1 MRRGVKKRH
10 IFVAIPCETSQ
21 VHVPV
26 AAFAVECMRQNKKRS
41 CPFEFSIAFLVGKK
55 PTEYARNCLITQA
68 INRKDVDAIWFV
80 DSDMVPS
87 ANSFDLLNIKADV
100 VAGIAPIFTATDNNR
115 PSFTWNL
122 YKRVV
127 GNSERDFIPIG
138 LNGGQPMA
146 VDGVGTACMIISR
159 KVFTD
164 KRLWLGK
171 PVGEEKIVPMFQ
183 WPRNIVGETLG
194 TDDLDFCRRV
204 RDLNY
209 TIIAAPSVQWGHLK
223 ELDLKW
229 PIEKLY
235 SQLQRPPSTLVTM
248 NEYNDY
254 AMKAGQKPEFV
265 YQLSPNASGEAT
277 QHGAADGVN
286 RANRG

>member
-1 MRRGVKKRH
+1 VKKRDKRH
-10 IFVAIPCETSQ
+10 ILLAIPTETSQ
-21 VHVPV
+21 LHVPV
-26 AAFAVECMRQNKKRS
+26 AAFAVEATKYNQKRG
-41 CPFEFSIAFLVGKK
+41 CPFQFSTAFLVGKS

-68 INRKDVDAIWFV
+68 VKQKDVDAIWFV

-87 ANSFDLLNIKADV
+87 PNSFQLLNIKADI
-100 VAGIAPIFTATDNNR
+100 VAGIAPILTNTESDR

-127 GNSERDFIPIG
+127 GTSERDFIPIG
-138 LNGGQPMA
+138 LNGGKPMQ

-171 PVGEEKIVPMFQ
+171 PVGDDKIIPLFQ
-183 WPRNIVGETLG
+183 WPRNIAGETLG
-194 TDDLDFCRRV
+194 TDDLDFCRRA
-204 RDLNY
+204 RDLGY
-209 TIIAAPSVQWGHLK
+209 TITVDPSVKWGHLK

-229 PIEKLY
+229 PIEKLNL
-235 SQLQRPPSTLVTM
+235 QWQRPPSSLVTM

-254 AMKAGQKPEFV
+254 AIQVGQPPQFV
-265 YQLSPNASGEAT
+265 YQLNPSGEAT

-286 RANRG
+286 RANRE

>member
-1 MRRGVKKRH
+1 MRKKDKRH
-10 IFVAIPCETSQ
+10 ILIAIPTEDSTL
-21 VHVPV
+21 HVPV
-26 AAFAVECMRQNKKRS
+26 AAFAVEAERQNQIRK
-41 CPFEFSIAFLVGKK
+41 CPYQFSIAFLVGKK

-68 INRKDVDAIWFV
+68 VKTKDVDAIWFV

-87 ANSFDLLNIKADV
+87 PNSFQLLNIKADI
-100 VAGIAPIFTATDNNR
+100 VAGIAPILTNTDNNR

-127 GNSERDFIPIG
+127 GNTERDFIPIG
-138 LNGGQPMA
+138 LNGGQPMQ

-171 PVGEEKIVPMFQ
+171 PVGEDKIIPLFQ
-183 WPRNIVGETLG
+183 WPRNIAGETLG
-194 TDDLDFCRRV
+194 TDDLDFCRRA
-204 RDLNY
+204 RDLGY
-209 TIIAAPSVQWGHLK
+209 TITVDPAVQWGHLK

-229 PIEKLY
+229 PIEKLNL
-235 SQLQRPPSTLVTM
+235 QWQRPPGSLVTM

-254 AMKAGQKPEFV
+254 AIKVGQKPEFV
-265 YQLSPNASGEAT
+265 YQITPNPSGEAT